1 MSDAKAAQAAG
12 TTRGARLRQNSAERR
27 ARRKLDLRRLVLDA
41 ATDLFG
47 REGYEG
53 FSLRQVAEAVGY
65 SPTAIYLH
73 FADKDDLLH
82 HVALEGF
89 RSFGEDLERAFGEAE
104 DTPGRIRA
112 VGLAYL
118 RFGMSHP
125 VHYRLMFMVR
135 GEFLERPNPPGY
147 KPITDAFSV
156 LERTVHEGLAR
167 GELAPRP
174 PEVYTSYLW
183 SHVHGLV
190 SLHLA
195 TPYFPAEGVEA
206 LFLAHMEVFAR
217 GLRP

>member
-1 MSDAKAAQAAG
+1 MSDAEATSRAG
-12 TTRGARLRQNSAERR
+12 RTRQERLRRNSAERR
-27 ARRKLDLRRLVLDA
+27 AQRKLDLRRSILDA
-41 ATDLFG
+41 ATELFG

-53 FSLRQVAEAVGY
+53 FSLRQVAEAIGY

-89 RSFGEDLERAFGEAE
+89 RSFGEDLGRAFDGAE
-104 DTPGRIRA
+104 GTLDRIRA

-118 RFGMSHP
+118 RFGMGHP

-147 KPITDAFSV
+147 ESIIDAFGV
-156 LERTVHEGLAR
+156 LERTVREGLAR
-167 GELAPRP
+167 GDLPPQP

-190 SLHLA
+190 ALHLA

-206 LFLAHMEVFAR
+206 LFLAHLEVFAR
-217 GLRP
+217 GVRP